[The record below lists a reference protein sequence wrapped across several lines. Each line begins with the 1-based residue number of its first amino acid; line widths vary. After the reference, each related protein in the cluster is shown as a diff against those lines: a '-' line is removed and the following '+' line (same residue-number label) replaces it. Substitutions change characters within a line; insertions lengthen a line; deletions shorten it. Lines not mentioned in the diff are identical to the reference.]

1 MKPRRLHWSPWQLLS
16 QAVVHLVLCLIP
28 PLLLVAAA
36 AIPVAAAQTDSVSTG
51 GIRLDEGRFT
61 VVADRRDERLART
74 ILRLALERDTFPGLP
89 RPRLH
94 ALIAIAPDA
103 NAFRAWSGNSVG
115 TSVAGYAVPAEQ
127 RVVLKGA
134 WAGGD
139 TGEPGVVLRH
149 ELAHLALHETMGDLP
164 PRWFDEGYADL
175 ATGDKYRTRGFETSV
190 SMVWRTL
197 PSVSKLDA
205 GFEGGATE
213 SSWAY
218 STSYLAVSELAALGG
233 ERALANFFVSWKSSG
248 SFEMALRQAYG
259 MTGEAFDK
267 HWHRQAR
274 RRYGA
279 LSVVTSMSL
288 VAGFFSLL
296 LAPMVIGKRRR
307 DRARLEAM
315 RASEARQEA
324 RQKALDEAL
333 RDALRD
339 TMESQ
344 LKAGVVQACD
354 MSEVIDAVELGPP
367 ENRQPGSETHGAVDE
382 GEGGRRRKE

>member
-1 MKPRRLHWSPWQLLS
+1 MRSRF
-16 QAVVHLVLCLIP
+16 VMHLVLYLILQ
-28 PLLLVAAA
+28 LLLVAVAVL
-36 AIPVAAAQTDSVSTG
+36 PVAAAQADSTPRG

-74 ILRLALERDTFPGLP
+74 MLRLALERDTFPGLP

-115 TSVAGYAVPAEQ
+115 ATVAGYAVPAEQ

-139 TGEPGVVLRH
+139 TGGPGVVLRH
-149 ELAHLALHETMGDLP
+149 ELAHLALNEALGDLP
-164 PRWFDEGYADL
+164 PRWFDEGYADF

-197 PSVSKLDA
+197 PSMSELDA

-213 SSWAY
+213 NSWAY

-233 ERALANFFVSWKSSG
+233 ERALANFFASWKSSG

-279 LSVVTSMSL
+279 LSVVTSLSL
-288 VAGFFSLL
+288 VVGFFSLL

-315 RASEARQEA
+315 RVSEASQEA
-324 RQKALDEAL
+324 RQKALDEV
-333 RDALRD
+333 LRD
-339 TMESQ
+339 TLRDVAENR
-344 LKAGVVQACD
+344 LKSGAARVSDAT
-354 MSEVIDAVELGPP
+354 EVIDAVELGSL
-367 ENRQPGSETHGAVDE
+367 ENKQ
-382 GEGGRRRKE
+382 